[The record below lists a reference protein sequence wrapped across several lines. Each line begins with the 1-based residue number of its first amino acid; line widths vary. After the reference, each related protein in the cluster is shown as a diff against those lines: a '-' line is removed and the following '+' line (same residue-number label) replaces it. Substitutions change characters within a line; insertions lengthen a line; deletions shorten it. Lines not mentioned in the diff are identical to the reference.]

1 MCLCPGTAIF
11 TVFSSPFLLLSHQS
25 THHPNTTKK
34 PSRPHT
40 YTLDSFI
47 WCVFAAK
54 PSSWHPICQTGLRQW
69 NGIIPSAADSQL
81 SEHRIPFH
89 FPKMAGTTSLFD
101 TIIPHYRNCVNRFIP
116 RGIFHRG
123 NKSFQPGI
131 AFFESWYQILS
142 KNCFTYQAAL
152 SGFVKAPHLAGSE
165 KAILSGSVSKIL
177 HFCIAEQKA
186 CAAFVNSSKQR
197 SDGGRQFAV
206 CPRNRHSALI
216 STYNELVPLKNGAVK
231 RVCHCEPGCIL

>member
-1 MCLCPGTAIF
+1 
-11 TVFSSPFLLLSHQS
+11 
-25 THHPNTTKK
+25 
-34 PSRPHT
+34 
-40 YTLDSFI
+40 
-47 WCVFAAK
+47 
-54 PSSWHPICQTGLRQW
+54 
-69 NGIIPSAADSQL
+69 
-81 SEHRIPFH
+81 
-89 FPKMAGTTSLFD
+89 MAGTTSLFD
-101 TIIPHYRNCVNRFIP
+101 TIIPHYRNCVNHFIP

-131 AFFESWYQILS
+131 AFSESWYQILS

-206 CPRNRHSALI
+206 CPQKSSFSPDKYLQRAC
-216 STYNELVPLKNGAVK
+216 PAKK
-231 RVCHCEPGCIL
+231 WGC